1 MAQKV
6 QITLVDDLDG
16 TPAAETVAFA
26 LDGTGYEI
34 DLSSANAAALRDA
47 LARYVAHA
55 RRSRGAA
62 RRRSGRGGRAGEI
75 RAWARSQGIA
85 VNERGRV
92 PADVVS
98 RYDAAH

>member
-16 TPAAETVAFA
+16 APADETVVFA

-34 DLSSANAAALRDA
+34 DLSRANAAALRDA
-47 LARYVAHA
+47 LAPYTGHA
-55 RRSRGAA
+55 RRARGAA
-62 RRRSGRGGRAGEI
+62 RRRTSRGGRAGEI
-75 RAWARSQGIA
+75 RSWARSQGIA

-92 PADVVS
+92 PADVVA
-98 RYDAAH
+98 RFDAAH